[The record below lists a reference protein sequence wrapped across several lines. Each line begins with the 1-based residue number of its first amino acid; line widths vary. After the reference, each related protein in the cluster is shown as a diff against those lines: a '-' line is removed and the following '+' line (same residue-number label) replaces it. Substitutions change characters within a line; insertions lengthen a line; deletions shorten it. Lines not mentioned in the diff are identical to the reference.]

1 MPFFPDLP
9 PARPTVL
16 VVDDSRA
23 VLDGLCN
30 LLQADCNALFGY
42 NGLEAMALAASENP
56 DLIVLDVAMQ
66 GMDGY
71 EVLRRL
77 KEDPGT
83 QNIPVIFLADP
94 RAGASEAR
102 ALELGAIDFITK
114 PYDPAILKARMHNQL
129 AYKRSL
135 DVARALSLGDALT
148 GIPNR
153 RRFDDH
159 LYQEWNR
166 AYRSRKP
173 LSMILIDIDHFKRYN
188 DTLGHPAGDACLKR
202 VASVLEQ
209 SLQRSVDFVARY
221 GGEEFACVLS
231 ETDLEGAESVAK
243 RIAARLASVAI
254 PHPDSPV
261 ASAVTL
267 SMGVASLVP
276 ERDQAP
282 VELTLEADQ
291 RLYEAKRLGRNRIQ
305 ARPASGGSVTA
316 AGGGTDILMVL
327 EDTSQKERIQAQLAD
342 LSLGLQW
349 APCVAEAL
357 AVIRNAPP
365 RIILSAGVMFE
376 SDGFAFCRSVKQS
389 PQLRGVPFGLLA
401 SAREGGGE
409 AGLSAGFDDVLEV
422 QGDPFLFRARVRML
436 LELAG
441 TPGANY
447 ANPSGSSFL
456 VMAPPGSIRAQLLSC
471 LSLEGIR
478 ATFAAEFGEALT
490 ALEHESADAMV
501 ADPSLLGHEFLA
513 NLARLRSV
521 PGSERLP
528 LLALCENGQES
539 LVERFG
545 NALQDRIST
554 PAPSWECRHRLR
566 MLARCAYARSR
577 EEETRT
583 RAFPRDL

>member
-94 RAGASEAR
+94 HAGASEAR

-261 ASAVTL
+261 ASTVTL

-316 AGGGTDILMVL
+316 AGGGADILMVL
-327 EDTSQKERIQAQLAD
+327 EDASQKERIQVQLAD
-342 LSLGLQW
+342 LGLGLQW
-349 APCVAEAL
+349 APSVAEAL
-357 AVIRNAPP
+357 AVVRNAPP
-365 RIILSAGVMFE
+365 RVILSAGAMSE
-376 SDGFAFCRSVKQS
+376 GDGFAFCRSVKQS

-401 SAREGGGE
+401 SNREGEG
-409 AGLSAGFDDVLEV
+409 GLSAGFDDVLEV

-478 ATFAAEFGEALT
+478 ATFAAEFREAL
-490 ALEHESADAMV
+490 AAIENEAPDAMV
-501 ADPSLLGHEFLA
+501 ADPSLLGREFLT
-513 NLARLRSV
+513 NLARLRSM

-528 LLALCENGQES
+528 LLALCEKGQES
-539 LVERFG
+539 LVGRFG
-545 NALQDRIST
+545 SALQDRLST